1 MLLHNLA
8 LKNTSCGISPWPFTD
23 EAIAIL
29 IMKQLLQ
36 LHIIQNV
43 LAEACYQCPFWIP
56 DQMQLIPHISYPVY
70 SSVPFTEFGGEQAI
84 SVEIKVL
91 EYLPLIV
98 YNVK

>member
-8 LKNTSCGISPWPFTD
+8 LKNTSCGISSWPFTD
-23 EAIAIL
+23 EEIAIL

-36 LHIIQNV
+36 LRIIQNV

-56 DQMQLIPHISYPVY
+56 DQMQMIPHISYPVS